1 MQLICSDVM
10 SDILLSKGGD
20 SQSKGSENPEKK
32 WQVMSIME
40 FEYFPIPTFKYFF
53 KASGIKHLD
62 GELF

>member
-1 MQLICSDVM
+1 MF
-10 SDILLSKGGD
+10 DILLSKGGD
-20 SQSKGSENPEKK
+20 SQSKASENPEKK